1 MIRGEQT
8 NQPSL
13 FVATIPAVGHGP
25 AGNTP
30 VLTFSPAGTRHRL
43 TGIWESGGAGH
54 EISGAD
60 DEPLLAQVIVVG
72 RRIS

>member
-13 FVATIPAVGHGP
+13 FVVTIPAVGHGP

-43 TGIWESGGAGH
+43 TGIWNRAAPATRSPARTT
-54 EISGAD
+54 S
-60 DEPLLAQVIVVG
+60 PCW
-72 RRIS
+72 RR